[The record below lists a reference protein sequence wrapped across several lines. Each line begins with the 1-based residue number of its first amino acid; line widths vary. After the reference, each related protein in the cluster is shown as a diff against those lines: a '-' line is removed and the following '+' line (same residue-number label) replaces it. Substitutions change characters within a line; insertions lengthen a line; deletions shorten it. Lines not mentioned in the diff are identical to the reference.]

1 LAKKYNAQVIGI
13 FMNTSRGQIEQR
25 RWRRVDQLPMAVINK
40 QLRELETPTKDKG
53 FDKILVHKDYESP
66 RDT

>member
-1 LAKKYNAQVIGI
+1 
-13 FMNTSRGQIEQR
+13 MNTSRGQIEQR